1 MMPITATR
9 TRSSVRLK
17 PRLSF
22 HKRRDRRRNPGRL
35 IDTIP
40 SLGQARRVPACATF
54 STPRFFETLHERSH
68 GLANYWASLD
78 LRFDTS
84 FATLRHSCLALP
96 GPRAFAETRGEGTWR
111 GEDARGTSLGPR
123 RLECHLCAPT
133 GPAAAP
139 PR

>member
-22 HKRRDRRRNPGRL
+22 HERRDRRRNPGRL

-40 SLGQARRVPACATF
+40 SLVQARGVPACATF
-54 STPRFFETLHERSH
+54 STPRFSETLHEGRR

-84 FATLRHSCLALP
+84 FATLRHSCLAPP
-96 GPRAFAETRGEGTWR
+96 GGPGICGN
-111 GEDARGTSLGPR
+111 PR
-123 RLECHLCAPT
+123 RRDSKRSGRDDYVT
-133 GPAAAP
+133 
-139 PR
+139 

>member
-54 STPRFFETLHERSH
+54 STPRFFETLHEGSH
-68 GLANYWASLD
+68 GLANYLASLD
-78 LRFDTS
+78 LRFGHS
-84 FATLRHSCLALP
+84 FATLPHSLLGVP
-96 GPRAFAETRGEGTWR
+96 GPRGFSETPGGGT
-111 GEDARGTSLGPR
+111 GPGGDARGAG
-123 RLECHLCAPT
+123 
-133 GPAAAP
+133 
-139 PR
+139 

>member
-54 STPRFFETLHERSH
+54 STPRFFETLLERNR
-68 GLANYWASLD
+68 GLANFWTSVAS
-78 LRFDTS
+78 RFDTS
-84 FATLRHSCLALP
+84 LATFRQSGLGLP
-96 GPRAFAETRGEGTWR
+96 WHLGITGAEGRDGARA
-111 GEDARGTSLGPR
+111 R
-123 RLECHLCAPT
+123 RVHY
-133 GPAAAP
+133 
-139 PR
+139 

>member
-40 SLGQARRVPACATF
+40 SLVQARRVPACATF
-54 STPRFFETLHERSH
+54 STPRFFETLHERSR
-68 GLANYWASLD
+68 GLGNYWTSVAS
-78 LRFDTS
+78 RFDTS
-84 FATLRHSCLALP
+84 FATFRHSCLAPPGAPAFGETPGGWTRRGDGARVTSP
-96 GPRAFAETRGEGTWR
+96 GP
-111 GEDARGTSLGPR
+111 
-123 RLECHLCAPT
+123 
-133 GPAAAP
+133 P
-139 PR
+139 PLQDHPLTT

>member
-22 HKRRDRRRNPGRL
+22 HKRRDRQRNPGSL

-40 SLGQARRVPACATF
+40 SLVQARRVPACATF
-54 STPRFFETLHERSH
+54 STPRFFETLHERSR
-68 GLANYWASLD
+68 GLANYWTSVA

-96 GPRAFAETRGEGTWR
+96 GSWHLRKPGAKGSDEERTRGLHHS
-111 GEDARGTSLGPR
+111 ARIVCMIT
-123 RLECHLCAPT
+123 C
-133 GPAAAP
+133 
-139 PR
+139 